1 MPSQSPCTLRIDPA
15 TGMKGPVHSEK
26 AAEGNTYNQNFK
38 NRFCGCE
45 EVYDAHK
52 EKGTMFQ
59 CLGLATE
66 NDGGCGEDWWHP
78 ECLVGPGRCGARS
91 PKANANPDDAPAE
104 TKEEENVEAQAE
116 DNTDSCLPQ
125 IPGFPHED
133 DFETFICYKCVEA
146 NPWVKR
152 YAGTEGFL
160 PPVYKSDVKDDAK
173 EQLVK
178 DEAQE
183 IAENTPLSSS
193 TSPTSPSPRNHKKRK
208 LSASPPS
215 EPTSPKKPKLSPP
228 PHQPHHEFLPPPPPG
243 SFSIFL
249 REDFRTHFC
258 RCASCYPALSKHPQL
273 LEEEESYEPPLS
285 ENGDEG
291 GESVGTGSL
300 LDRGEAAL
308 SNMDRVRA
316 IGLHPNPLPLS
327 SFPKSSNTTN
337 TVPLFPITE
346 GVMVYN
352 HLKDKVKSFLQPF
365 AESGQ
370 AVGAEDIKAY
380 FEKLRGDEQAVK
392 AASGAAV
399 AGGDEG
405 EGDGRREQRGY

>member
-1 MPSQSPCTLRIDPA
+1 MPSQSPCTLRIDPV

-26 AAEGNTYNQNFK
+26 AAEGNTYNQNFQ

-45 EVYDAHK
+45 EVYDAHE

-66 NDGGCGEDWWHP
+66 KDGGCGEDWWHP
-78 ECLVGPGRCGARS
+78 ECLVGPGRRGARS
-91 PKANANPDDAPAE
+91 TKAEANSDDAPAKA
-104 TKEEENVEAQAE
+104 KEEDNAEAHAE
-116 DNTDSCLPQ
+116 RDTDSGLPP

-160 PPVYKSDVKDDAK
+160 PPVHKSDTKDDTK

-183 IAENTPLSSS
+183 IAENTPLSPS
-193 TSPTSPSPRNHKKRK
+193 TSPTSTSPQTPLKRK
-208 LSASPPS
+208 LSASTPS
-215 EPTSPKKPKLSPP
+215 ESTYPKKPKLSPP
-228 PHQPHHEFLPPPPPG
+228 PRQPHHESLSPAPPG
-243 SFSIFL
+243 SFSLFL

-258 RCASCYPALSKHPQL
+258 RCSSCYPALSKHPQL

-285 ENGDEG
+285 ENGEEG

-316 IGLHPNPLPLS
+316 IGTSSPPLFLFPFPSLLS
-327 SFPKSSNTTN
+327 PEFSNTTN
-337 TVPLFPITE
+337 TATPPPHRRRH
-346 GVMVYN
+346 G
-352 HLKDKVKSFLQPF
+352 LQPPQRQG
-365 AESGQ
+365 EI
-370 AVGAEDIKAY
+370 VP
-380 FEKLRGDEQAVK
+380 
-392 AASGAAV
+392 AALCRKR
-399 AGGDEG
+399 AGG
-405 EGDGRREQRGY
+405 RRRRH